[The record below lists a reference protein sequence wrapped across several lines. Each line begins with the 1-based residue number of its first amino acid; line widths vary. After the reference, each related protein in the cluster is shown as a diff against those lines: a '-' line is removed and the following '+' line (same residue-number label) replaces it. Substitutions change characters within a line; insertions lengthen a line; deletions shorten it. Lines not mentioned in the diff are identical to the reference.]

1 MLRLLITK
9 FCDYPKFNSFQTD
22 VCLEKGMELFMKI
35 EKLTENKIRII
46 INLDELSKK
55 NIDINSLA
63 INNEKA
69 HKLFQ
74 SILKEAEKQVGFKV
88 KDCRLLVEIYSTQ
101 EGYIIFTLTKY
112 QNELNTSKSLAN
124 SKTLKFKRKSLDNN
138 YKNTIYKFETFEEFC
153 SFCTYCNN
161 TKLSSLDEL
170 AQKISLYE
178 FKNSYYLIF
187 SNIHTGY
194 KYLNLFYTTISEF
207 SNLVSTSII
216 FRSRLNERG
225 KAIFKT
231 NAIKKCIEYFVKI

>member
-1 MLRLLITK
+1 
-9 FCDYPKFNSFQTD
+9 
-22 VCLEKGMELFMKI
+22 MKI

-101 EGYIIFTLTKY
+101 EGHIIFTLTKY
-112 QNELNTSKSLAN
+112 KNELNTSISEKSAKN
-124 SKTLKFKRKSLDNN
+124 LKFKRKSLDNN
-138 YKNTIYKFETFEEFC
+138 YKNTIYKFDSFEEFC

-161 TKLSSLDEL
+161 TNLNSLEDF
-170 AQKISLYE
+170 AKNISLYE
-178 FKNSYYLIF
+178 FKNLYYLVF
-187 SNIHTGY
+187 TNINTDY
-194 KYLNLFYTTISEF
+194 KYLNLFYTVISEF
-207 SNLVSTSII
+207 SNLVSTSIVLK
-216 FRSRLNERG
+216 SRFNERG
-225 KAIFKT
+225 KVIFKT
-231 NAIKKCIEYFVKI
+231 NAIKKCIKFFVINE

>member
-1 MLRLLITK
+1 
-9 FCDYPKFNSFQTD
+9 
-22 VCLEKGMELFMKI
+22 MKI

-63 INNEKA
+63 VNNEKA

-101 EGYIIFTLTKY
+101 EGHIIFTLTKY
-112 QNELNTSKSLAN
+112 KNELNVSHSEKSTKN
-124 SKTLKFKRKSLDNN
+124 LKFKRKSLDNN
-138 YKNTIYKFETFEEFC
+138 YKNTIYKFDTFEEFC
-153 SFCTYCNN
+153 LFCTYCNN
-161 TKLSSLDEL
+161 TKLNNLDNF
-170 AQKISLYE
+170 AKSISLFE
-178 FKNSYYLIF
+178 FKSSYYLVF
-187 SNIHTGY
+187 TNININY
-194 KYLNLFYTTISEF
+194 KYLNLFYTSICEF

-216 FRSRLNERG
+216 FRSRLSERG

-231 NAIKKCIEYFVKI
+231 NAIKKGIEYFVTN

>member
-1 MLRLLITK
+1 
-9 FCDYPKFNSFQTD
+9 
-22 VCLEKGMELFMKI
+22 MKI

-63 INNEKA
+63 ANNEKA

-101 EGYIIFTLTKY
+101 EGNIIFTLTKY
-112 QNELNTSKSLAN
+112 KNELNTTISEKSTKNLR
-124 SKTLKFKRKSLDNN
+124 FKRKTLDNN
-138 YKNTIYKFETFEEFC
+138 YKNTIYKFDTFEEFC

-161 TKLSSLDEL
+161 TNLKSLDSF
-170 AQKISLYE
+170 AKNISFFE
-178 FKNSYYLIF
+178 FKNSYYLVF
-187 SNIHTGY
+187 TNINTNFQ
-194 KYLNLFYTTISEF
+194 YLNLFYTAISEF
-207 SNLVSTSII
+207 SNLVSTSIVLK
-216 FRSRLNERG
+216 SRLNERG

-231 NAIKKCIEYFVKI
+231 NAIKKCIEYFVKN